1 MADPMDDLGLDEA
14 LRAQQR
20 DEPDLRRRMALQQ
33 ARRQLREV
41 YEELG
46 QRPVEV
52 EGIVG
57 SQRQRYTAADE
68 LRAKQPPHVQALMDE
83 ALNWE
88 AGRGAT
94 RDQGAVLH
102 EQAMEK
108 LESRAPLMQ
117 LGMAAARVPR
127 TALTLGYAQKE
138 DESGLFSGPS
148 RKREREWDSMYQQVI
163 ARRLK
168 ESDPNLSDE
177 EIAQKIA
184 GGATVLGAG
193 GGKLAWAAGVVT
205 ERAVPLALDVAGAAA
220 PIVAATALTG
230 PLAGMAGLEG
240 IAGSMARAGLGAA
253 AYGGARAP
261 TTGEIDAAAAQ
272 GKDAGSAGE
281 RLKRA
286 AIEGASNALG
296 RAAGEGVRAIPGV
309 GSKLGTMAQKSGAEY
324 AEALGGIVAAAPQ
337 QAMED
342 PVAALADAALFAV
355 APQLYRPVVEAPR
368 KTLRRLRT
376 RGFEELP
383 PDASAA
389 EPTPDEQRAGVA
401 GEAAKAVAMD
411 DSTADF
417 IAALE
422 GYDTLPKSAKAAA
435 AAASKDGPVAVVEA
449 VDAAVEAAVAE
460 GAAKK
465 ARRRPKSVRRDDD
478 GVVEEV
484 SGEVDADGGLTVTS
498 SRVRKKTPRFDPN
511 APMFGPEAFEQASHT
526 EAAARLEAEGRHQ
539 DAAVERAMAEK
550 LGEGKTRRVKPAP
563 AEVDIEARETA
574 GAEDFAAE
582 MMMTEGD
589 VADDVL
595 EARASRADLG
605 AEPSPDPVADAVP
618 AGEARTAAS
627 TTEPGM
633 ARALADG
640 AREALADEEVAKV
653 KPKRKRVRK
662 ADPFKEWA
670 PSDIDH
676 LDELL
681 QQHARAKR
689 LYEATEGDADSPR
702 RTAKLEEMTRAKA
715 QIDDLLRTHDGMSL
729 DDALALPRDSD
740 SWSKS
745 PGLHAVTRWHLGAGP
760 TDARAMEIA
769 AAQESRIA
777 DVAARSASVN
787 RIKNREVIG
796 QLAEVGRDAALM
808 AANEFGLKTS
818 GKPRNAAWEKELLAH
833 VKQRVQQEVNSY
845 AKTYAPFVGEAG
857 RAAMGSGEQVYD
869 APFDPT
875 SAANARDV
883 LQEGAGKVDL
893 GGGESAVIALASSKG
908 GALHGLPEQEARDVA
923 SLWLRER
930 ALSKGASSQSKDTP
944 GKSLYQI
951 AREAY
956 ERENGA
962 GTFTDLTVGKR
973 NAYAKRFERTTG
985 IRDKVNLLHESMRQE
1000 ADLLRARDIKT
1011 KEVGDGS
1018 GDVVYLGAGISLSP
1032 AQMKG
1037 AFSFLGKQLRRL
1049 WDTSGEPRYSR
1060 TMKDIRK
1067 EKPWGWYRHT
1077 YDYSFDTGERRYG
1090 HGPWANLIDLETR
1103 RNHDVIRAEQV
1114 AYSDEMKALMNSST
1128 PETQFALANALHGFR
1143 WTNDGKEL
1151 PADQM
1156 RGAIEKAVADLP
1168 PDQQS
1173 IFRKGFVKLRAMT
1186 KECEEKISEVR
1197 GVKGWHGVRSYFPL
1211 AADVAVE
1218 GASWRQLIANRFP
1231 ALWEATRRDRKRY
1244 EGEVDDDHA
1253 RARRDGRPFSRHL
1266 IHRTKSDV
1274 PAEDVDINPFRAVG
1288 RYYVHM
1294 ARYVG
1299 DMRISRYVDKELNG
1313 EYGKLR
1319 LRPGET
1325 TAEALRRFTDPATSP
1340 DDAIRIGRQFFRLA
1354 ELPSGAGRTMR
1365 LANIGGTGSIE
1376 LRNTSREGKEPDYE
1390 YRTITFNPAT
1400 GKWMPSS
1407 RGKWHKASVEIKS
1420 GGLRHVDARDGF
1432 AHKDLVASWEKNL
1445 NRVIGK
1451 QPVGAVTRALN
1462 MVVHWSGLNHLGLF
1476 NHPVAI
1482 GNTIAG
1488 QSLNLSELGAKYYG
1502 KGVAGFFNPEN
1513 RALLKSMGLWDD
1525 RISEWQKLGNDAAGR
1540 AKFMAGLRTSA
1551 DKSFVLMRWTDLVN
1565 RAVSALGGY
1574 MRAKDEM
1581 RRGDFQFGH
1590 EQQRSW
1596 TRMGIKP
1603 EDFAET
1609 YARQQAMVTSVRV
1622 GALMSTVATPA
1633 LMSSPVGK
1641 LVLQFK
1647 RPALMFANTGLKM
1660 VNEALTKRNFAPLIR
1675 FLAVGG
1681 LAALFDEMLDADIG
1695 SKLGPKLKD
1704 VGENSLGVLAQ
1715 PFGFETLS
1723 DIFPALDDQ
1732 ESPWSWVGGMRLPM
1746 PDPYGSGPVLTT
1758 VLDVSRWG
1766 IASLAG
1772 NDDEVARQYWEGRKL
1787 DQRLFDSWLPF
1798 SRQVKTLANA
1808 FSPGSSMSDVLP
1820 SGDPDRPWK
1829 RVDGRGRLTFTTTDE
1844 ELAKQALFGSV
1855 ASGRVRENMAFW
1867 RRAKRKEGSDKRRRS
1882 AHRDEYYDSVLE
1894 WKTTGNAEALDRAR
1908 MLEAEWSFSAA
1919 DLRRE
1924 ELLRKLPPWGRA
1936 LTGTN
1941 DTQFDTIYSRW
1952 KNREKL
1958 GTSLQEIRDVLDATI
1973 KDVKSLSPDRRASLE
1988 RMARE
1993 L

>member
-117 LGMAAARVPR
+117 FGMAAARVPR

-138 DESGLFSGPS
+138 DESGLLSGPS

-168 ESDPNLSDE
+168 EADPNLSDE

-193 GGKLAWAAGVVT
+193 GGKLAKAAGFIT
-205 ERAVPLALDVAGAAA
+205 ERAAPLALDVAGAAA

-240 IAGSMARAGLGAA
+240 IAGSVARAGLGAA

-261 TTGEIDAAAAQ
+261 NTAEVDAASAQ
-272 GKDAGSAGE
+272 GKDAGSAVE
-281 RLKRA
+281 RIKRA

-296 RAAGEGVRAIPGV
+296 RAAGEGIRAIPGV
-309 GSKLGTMAQKSGAEY
+309 TSKAAVVAQKAGAEY
-324 AEALGGIVAAAPQ
+324 AEALGGIVAAVPQ

-342 PVAALADAALFAV
+342 PAAALADAALFAV

-376 RGFEELP
+376 RGFEEIP
-383 PDASAA
+383 PDSAAA

-435 AAASKDGPVAVVEA
+435 AAASKDGPVEVAA
-449 VDAAVEAAVAE
+449 AIDAATEAAVAE

-465 ARRRPKSVRRDDD
+465 A
-478 GVVEEV
+478 
-484 SGEVDADGGLTVTS
+484 
-498 SRVRKKTPRFDPN
+498 
-511 APMFGPEAFEQASHT
+511 
-526 EAAARLEAEGRHQ
+526 
-539 DAAVERAMAEK
+539 
-550 LGEGKTRRVKPAP
+550 RRVKPAP
-563 AEVDIEARETA
+563 AEVDIEARKAA
-574 GAEDFAAE
+574 GAEEFAAE
-582 MMMTEGD
+582 MMMADGD
-589 VADDVL
+589 VADDVI

-777 DVAARSASVN
+777 KAAARAASGEG
-787 RIKNREVIG
+787 IKNREVIG
-796 QLAEVGRDAALM
+796 QLEDVGRDAALM
-808 AANEFGLKTS
+808 AANEFGLKTA

-845 AKTYAPFVGEAG
+845 AKTYVPFVGEAG

-875 SAANARDV
+875 SAANARAV

-893 GGGESAVIALASSKG
+893 GGGESAVIALASGKG
-908 GALHGLPEQEARDVA
+908 GALHGLPEQEARDIA

-1000 ADLLRARDIKT
+1000 AELLRARDIKT

-1060 TMKDIRK
+1060 TMKDVRK

-1077 YDYSFDTGERRYG
+1077 YDYAFDTGERRYG

-1156 RGAIEKAVADLP
+1156 RGAIERVVAELP
-1168 PDQQS
+1168 PDQQA

-1186 KECEEKISEVR
+1186 KEREAQLGEVR
-1197 GVKGWHGVRSYFPL
+1197 EVKGWHGVKSYYPL
-1211 AADVAVE
+1211 AADASAE
-1218 GASWRQLIANRFP
+1218 GVGWKEWVANRFP
-1231 ALWEATRRDRKRY
+1231 SLWEDTRRDIKKY

-1253 RARRDGRPFSRHL
+1253 RARRENRPFTQHL
-1266 IHRTKSDV
+1266 IHRTGADV

-1288 RYYVHM
+1288 RYYVTT

-1325 TAEALRRFTDPATSP
+1325 TVEALRRFTDPATSP

-1354 ELPSGAGRTMR
+1354 ELPSGNGRTMR

-1376 LRNTSREGKEPDYE
+1376 LRNTKPEGETPDYE

-1451 QPVGAVTRALN
+1451 QPVGAVTRAMN
-1462 MVVHWSGLNHLGLF
+1462 TVVHWSGLVHLGLF

-1513 RALLKSMGLWDD
+1513 RTLLKSMGLWDD

-1551 DKSFVLMRWTDLVN
+1551 DKSFVLMQWTDLVN

-1681 LAALFDEMLDADIG
+1681 LASLFDEMLDADIG

-1882 AHRDEYYDSVLE
+1882 AHRDEYYDAVLE
-1894 WKTTGNAEALDRAR
+1894 WKTTGNADALDRAR

-1952 KNREKL
+1952 KDREKL